1 MLIGERVRLRA
12 LEREDA
18 QACWRWMNDPDVR
31 EHLLVLTPMSKHAEE
46 RWIALLA
53 ERRDD
58 HVFAVDAKVAGAPSM
73 VLNGHLP
80 LSPDALAEDDWR
92 YIGNIGL
99 HRVDALHRVASAG
112 IALGEKDCW
121 GQGFGREA
129 LILLLRFAFHEL
141 GLNQVELEVF
151 EFNQRARKTYRSV
164 GFVQEGVRREGAYKH
179 GRFVD
184 CITMGMLRGEFDA
197 LYGG

>member
-18 QACWRWMNDPDVR
+18 PACWRWMNDPDVR
-31 EHLLVLTPMSKHAEE
+31 EHLLVITPMSRHAEE
-46 RWIALLA
+46 RWIEAWA
-53 ERRDD
+53 ERKDD
-58 HVFAVDAKVAGAPSM
+58 NVFAVDAKVAGSPSM

-92 YIGNIGL
+92 HIGNVGL
-99 HRVDALHRVASAG
+99 HKVDLLHRVASAG
-112 IALGEKDCW
+112 IAIGEKDCW
-121 GQGFGREA
+121 EQGFGRQA

-141 GLNQVELEVF
+141 GMNRVELEVF
-151 EFNQRARKTYRSV
+151 AGNQRAQKTYRAV

-179 GRFVD
+179 GCFVD
-184 CITMGMLRGEFDA
+184 CIQMGILRGEFDA
-197 LYGG
+197 LHGA